1 MNKEDILKSYPH
13 PEETEDPASF
23 LQLKIATR
31 NIILKW
37 IRSNLTKAKI
47 YNNLDTSYR
56 LKHMQEDE
64 TKVYVTNGQ
73 FKGAML
79 WQQFKPKHSERK
91 NWIFQISNSRKA
103 GRRPLNKTRC
113 PGWC

>member
-1 MNKEDILKSYPH
+1 
-13 PEETEDPASF
+13 
-23 LQLKIATR
+23 
-31 NIILKW
+31 LKW

-79 WQQFKPKHSERK
+79 WEQYTPRNHYCSHWAFRISKYRK
-91 NWIFQISNSRKA
+91 
-103 GRRPLNKTRC
+103 GTRQLLR
-113 PGWC
+113 